1 VLGVEP
7 GSAADRA
14 GLRPARPTGDGRIVP
29 GDVIVG
35 LDAAEVATVEDL
47 YAALERHA
55 AGDSVEVEVRATE
68 PASASRPS
76 STPAPD
82 IDGPTA

>member
-14 GLRPARPTGDGRIVP
+14 GFRPARLTGDGRIVP

-76 STPAPD
+76 STTGA
-82 IDGPTA
+82 